1 MNLRLSNLAAFLA
14 VVCGLLVVA
23 TPAQSAQSGLAYDE
37 VTRFLIGQSA
47 PQPGSFASDFQAAIN
62 AQRQASGGGTHGG
75 LLGGILNAVDTAKSA
90 MTLMQT
96 GSASTE
102 YYLSG
107 WRRIDDVSAQTATIS
122 KPQQRQTIFLDLAK
136 RTYQVS
142 GPEYRFANETPPPYE
157 RMRNPSQQMNG
168 PGTGRLVISVSV
180 TPLGSMTIENVP
192 TTGYRSSFSMTETQ
206 STGSC
211 VNGSFQV
218 SWTEYLSPYA
228 EPKVPGGGGVAYRRT
243 STDHPELFA
252 LKPGCRPTIVT
263 QTSGA

>member
-1 MNLRLSNLAAFLA
+1 MNLL
-14 VVCGLLVVA
+14 
-23 TPAQSAQSGLAYDE
+23 
-37 VTRFLIGQSA
+37 
-47 PQPGSFASDFQAAIN
+47 
-62 AQRQASGGGTHGG
+62 
-75 LLGGILNAVDTAKSA
+75 
-90 MTLMQT
+90 QT

-157 RMRNPSQQMNG
+157 KMRNPNQQMNG
-168 PGTGRLVISVSV
+168 PGTGKLVINVSV

-192 TTGYRSSFSMTETQ
+192 TTGYRSSFNMTETQ

-211 VNGSFQV
+211 VDGSFQV

-228 EPKVPGGGGVAYRRT
+228 EPTVPSGGGVAYRRT
-243 STDHPELFA
+243 STTHPELFA
-252 LKPGCRPTIVT
+252 LMPGCRPTIVT
-263 QTSGA
+263 HASGGNVPGGRLAMWSLVTIGAGAPSAYGPVSGGFSTLIERGNVRTLTAADKGLFGIPPGFTQQAPSS